1 MKAEI
6 ITIGDEILIGQI
18 TNTNASWLAK
28 QLVDNGIQCA
38 RITTVGDSFYSIKEA
53 IKKAKQENELVL
65 ITGGLG
71 PTNDDITK
79 KVLCDFFN
87 DKLVLNKKVLSD
99 ISDFFERK
107 KRTNIID
114 LNRNQA
120 LVPSKAKIIRNSMG
134 TAPGIWFSD
143 KESNILSLPGVPYEM
158 KFLFDYFLKDF
169 KKLNKLQTIYHKT
182 IYVRNIPESQI
193 ADKIKDW
200 ENNLHKKIKL
210 AYLPRPGMVRLRL
223 SILGDNEKNQK
234 KLIDFELEKLKKYI
248 VFSELET
255 DLNKLVYESLMKSGK
270 SISVA
275 ESCTSGIIAS
285 KLTQFEGSSSFFKGG
300 VVVYS
305 DESKYKV
312 LGVSKNLIKEKS
324 SVSKQVAKSMAEKVS
339 EKFNSDF
346 AISSTGFA
354 SETKNNKEFTVG
366 QVFIGLKT
374 PKSTVVNEFLFSGDR
389 KIIISQVKDKAF
401 EMLINHIKKTE

>member
-28 QLVDNGIQCA
+28 QLVDNGIQCI

-53 IKKAKQENELVL
+53 LKKAKDENDLV
-65 ITGGLG
+65 ITTGGLG

-87 DKLVLNKKVLSD
+87 DELVLNKKVLSD

-182 IYVRNIPESQI
+182 VYVRNVPESQI

-200 ENNLHKKIKL
+200 ENNLNKKIKL

-234 KLIDFELEKLKKYI
+234 ELIDFELEKLKKYI

-255 DLNKLVYESLMKSGK
+255 DLNKLVYELLMKSGK

-285 KLTQFEGSSSFFKGG
+285 KLTLFEGSSSFFKGG

-305 DESKYKV
+305 DKSKHKV

-354 SETKNNKEFTVG
+354 SETKNKECTVG
-366 QVFIGLKT
+366 QVYIGLKT
-374 PKSTVVNEFLFSGDR
+374 PKSIVVNEFLFSGDR
-389 KIIISQVKDKAF
+389 QIIISQVKDKAF
-401 EMLINHIKKTE
+401 EMLIDHIKKAE

>member
-28 QLVDNGIQCA
+28 QLVDNGIQCI

-53 IKKAKQENELVL
+53 LKKAKEENDLV
-65 ITGGLG
+65 ITTGGLG

-182 IYVRNIPESQI
+182 VYVRNIPESQI

-200 ENNLHKKIKL
+200 ENNLNKKIKL

-234 KLIDFELEKLKKYI
+234 ELIDFELEKLKKYI
-248 VFSELET
+248 VFSELEI
-255 DLNKLVYESLMKSGK
+255 DLNKLVYELLMKSGK

-285 KLTQFEGSSSFFKGG
+285 KLTLFEGSSSFFKGG

-305 DESKYKV
+305 DKSKHKV

-324 SVSKQVAKSMAEKVS
+324 SVSKKVAKSMAEKVS

-354 SETKNNKEFTVG
+354 SETKNKECTVG
-366 QVFIGLKT
+366 QVYIGLKT
-374 PKSTVVNEFLFSGDR
+374 PKSIVVNEFLFSGDR
-389 KIIISQVKDKAF
+389 QIIISQVKDKAF
-401 EMLINHIKKTE
+401 EMLIDHIKKAE

>member
-28 QLVDNGIQCA
+28 QLVDNGIQCI

-53 IKKAKQENELVL
+53 LKKAKEENDLV
-65 ITGGLG
+65 ITTGGLG

-182 IYVRNIPESQI
+182 VYVRNVPESQI

-200 ENNLHKKIKL
+200 ENNLNKKIKL

-234 KLIDFELEKLKKYI
+234 ELIDFELEKLKKYI
-248 VFSELET
+248 VFSELEI
-255 DLNKLVYESLMKSGK
+255 DLNKLVYELLMKSGK

-285 KLTQFEGSSSFFKGG
+285 KLTLFEGSSSFFKGG

-305 DESKYKV
+305 DTSKHKV

-324 SVSKQVAKSMAEKVS
+324 SVSKKVAKSMAEKVS

-354 SETKNNKEFTVG
+354 SETKNKECTVG
-366 QVFIGLKT
+366 QVYIGLKT
-374 PKSTVVNEFLFSGDR
+374 PKSIVVNEFLFSGDR
-389 KIIISQVKDKAF
+389 QIIISQVKDKAF
-401 EMLINHIKKTE
+401 EMLIDHIKKAE

>member
-28 QLVDNGIQCA
+28 QLVDNGIQCI

-53 IKKAKQENELVL
+53 LKKAKEENDLV
-65 ITGGLG
+65 ITTGGLG

-182 IYVRNIPESQI
+182 VYVRNIPESQI

-200 ENNLHKKIKL
+200 ENNINKKIKL

-234 KLIDFELEKLKKYI
+234 ELIDFELEKLKKYI

-255 DLNKLVYESLMKSGK
+255 DLNKLVYELLMKSGK

-285 KLTQFEGSSSFFKGG
+285 KLTLFEGSSSFFKGG

-305 DESKYKV
+305 DKSKHKV

-324 SVSKQVAKSMAEKVS
+324 SVSKKVAKSMAEKVS

-354 SETKNNKEFTVG
+354 SETKNKECTVG
-366 QVFIGLKT
+366 QVYIGLKT
-374 PKSTVVNEFLFSGDR
+374 PKSIVVNEFLFSGDR
-389 KIIISQVKDKAF
+389 QIIISQVKDKAF
-401 EMLINHIKKTE
+401 EMLIDHIKKAE

>member
-28 QLVDNGIQCA
+28 QLVDNGIQCI

-53 IKKAKQENELVL
+53 LKKAKEENDLV
-65 ITGGLG
+65 ITTGGLG

-87 DKLVLNKKVLSD
+87 DNLVLNKKVLSD

-182 IYVRNIPESQI
+182 VYVRNVPESQI

-200 ENNLHKKIKL
+200 ENNLNKKIKL

-234 KLIDFELEKLKKYI
+234 ELIDFELEKLKKHI

-255 DLNKLVYESLMKSGK
+255 DLNKLVYELLMKSGK

-285 KLTQFEGSSSFFKGG
+285 KLTLFEGSSSFFKGG

-305 DESKYKV
+305 DKSKHKV

-324 SVSKQVAKSMAEKVS
+324 SVSKKVAKSMAEKVS

-354 SETKNNKEFTVG
+354 SETKNKECTVG
-366 QVFIGLKT
+366 QVYIGLKT
-374 PKSTVVNEFLFSGDR
+374 PKSIVVNEFLFSGDR
-389 KIIISQVKDKAF
+389 QIIISQVKDKAF
-401 EMLINHIKKTE
+401 EMLIDHIKKAE

>member
-28 QLVDNGIQCA
+28 QLVDNGIQCI

-53 IKKAKQENELVL
+53 LKKAKEENDLVI

-182 IYVRNIPESQI
+182 VYVRNVPESQI

-200 ENNLHKKIKL
+200 ENKLNKKINL

-234 KLIDFELEKLKKYI
+234 ELIDFELEKLKKYI

-255 DLNKLVYESLMKSGK
+255 DLNKLVYELLMKSGK

-285 KLTQFEGSSSFFKGG
+285 KLTLFEGSSSFFKGG

-305 DESKYKV
+305 DKSKHKV

-324 SVSKQVAKSMAEKVS
+324 SVSKKVAKSMAEKVS

-354 SETKNNKEFTVG
+354 SETKNKECTVG
-366 QVFIGLKT
+366 QVYIGLKT
-374 PKSTVVNEFLFSGDR
+374 PKSIVVNEFLFSGDR
-389 KIIISQVKDKAF
+389 QIIISQVKDKAF
-401 EMLINHIKKTE
+401 EMLIDHIKKAE

>member
-28 QLVDNGIQCA
+28 QLVDNGIQCI

-53 IKKAKQENELVL
+53 LKKAKEENDLV
-65 ITGGLG
+65 ITTGGLG

-182 IYVRNIPESQI
+182 VYVRNVPESQI

-200 ENNLHKKIKL
+200 ENNLNKKIKL

-234 KLIDFELEKLKKYI
+234 ELIDFELEKLKKYI
-248 VFSELET
+248 VFSELEI
-255 DLNKLVYESLMKSGK
+255 DLNKLVYELLMKSGK

-285 KLTQFEGSSSFFKGG
+285 KLTLFEGSSSFFKGG

-305 DESKYKV
+305 DKSKHKV

-354 SETKNNKEFTVG
+354 SETKNKECTVG
-366 QVFIGLKT
+366 QVYIGLKT
-374 PKSTVVNEFLFSGDR
+374 PKSIVVNEFLFSGDR
-389 KIIISQVKDKAF
+389 QIIISQVKDKAF
-401 EMLINHIKKTE
+401 EMLIDHIKKAE

>member
-28 QLVDNGIQCA
+28 QLVDNGIQCI

-53 IKKAKQENELVL
+53 LKKAKEENDLV
-65 ITGGLG
+65 ITTGGLG

-182 IYVRNIPESQI
+182 VYVRNVPESQI

-200 ENNLHKKIKL
+200 ENNLNKNIKL

-234 KLIDFELEKLKKYI
+234 ELIDFELEKLKKYI

-255 DLNKLVYESLMKSGK
+255 DLNKLVYELLMKSGK

-285 KLTQFEGSSSFFKGG
+285 KLTLFEGSSSFFKGG

-305 DESKYKV
+305 DTSKHKV

-354 SETKNNKEFTVG
+354 SETKNKECTVG
-366 QVFIGLKT
+366 QVYIGLKT
-374 PKSTVVNEFLFSGDR
+374 PKSIVVNEFLFSGDR
-389 KIIISQVKDKAF
+389 QIIISQVKDKAF
-401 EMLINHIKKTE
+401 EMLIDHIKKAE

>member
-28 QLVDNGIQCA
+28 QLVDNGIQCI

-53 IKKAKQENELVL
+53 LKKAKEENDLVI

-182 IYVRNIPESQI
+182 VYVRNVPESQI

-200 ENNLHKKIKL
+200 ENNLNKKIKL

-234 KLIDFELEKLKKYI
+234 ELIDFELEKLKKYI

-255 DLNKLVYESLMKSGK
+255 DLNKLVYELLMKSGK

-285 KLTQFEGSSSFFKGG
+285 KLTLFEGSSSFFKGG

-305 DESKYKV
+305 DKSKHKV

-324 SVSKQVAKSMAEKVS
+324 SVSKKVAKSMAEKVS

-354 SETKNNKEFTVG
+354 SETKNKECTVG
-366 QVFIGLKT
+366 QVYIGLKT
-374 PKSTVVNEFLFSGDR
+374 PKSIVVNEFLFSGDR
-389 KIIISQVKDKAF
+389 QIIISQVKDKAF
-401 EMLINHIKKTE
+401 EMLIDNIKKAE

>member
-28 QLVDNGIQCA
+28 QLVDNGIQCI

-53 IKKAKQENELVL
+53 LKKAKEENDLV
-65 ITGGLG
+65 ITTGGLG

-158 KFLFDYFLKDF
+158 KFLFDFFLKDF

-182 IYVRNIPESQI
+182 VYVRNVPESQI

-200 ENNLHKKIKL
+200 ENNLNKKIKL

-234 KLIDFELEKLKKYI
+234 QLIDFELEKLKKHI
-248 VFSELET
+248 IFSELET
-255 DLNKLVYESLMKSGK
+255 DLNKLVYELLMKSGK

-285 KLTQFEGSSSFFKGG
+285 KLTLFEGSSSFFKGG

-305 DESKYKV
+305 DTSKHKV

-324 SVSKQVAKSMAEKVS
+324 SVSKKVAKSMAEKVS

-354 SETKNNKEFTVG
+354 SETKNKECTVG
-366 QVFIGLKT
+366 QVYIGLKT
-374 PKSTVVNEFLFSGDR
+374 PKSIVVNEFLFSGDR
-389 KIIISQVKDKAF
+389 QIIISQVKDKAF
-401 EMLINHIKKTE
+401 EMLIDHIKKAE

>member
-28 QLVDNGIQCA
+28 QLVDNGIQCI

-53 IKKAKQENELVL
+53 LKKAKEENDLV
-65 ITGGLG
+65 ITTGGLG

-182 IYVRNIPESQI
+182 VYVRNIPESQI

-200 ENNLHKKIKL
+200 ENNLNKKIKL

-234 KLIDFELEKLKKYI
+234 ELIGFELEKLKKYI

-255 DLNKLVYESLMKSGK
+255 DLNKLVYELLMKSGK

-285 KLTQFEGSSSFFKGG
+285 KLTLFEGSSSFFKGG

-305 DESKYKV
+305 DKSKHKV

-354 SETKNNKEFTVG
+354 SETKNKECTVG
-366 QVFIGLKT
+366 QVYIGLKT
-374 PKSTVVNEFLFSGDR
+374 PKSIVVNEFLFSGDR
-389 KIIISQVKDKAF
+389 QIIISQVKDKAF
-401 EMLINHIKKTE
+401 EMLIDHIKKAE

>member
-28 QLVDNGIQCA
+28 QLVDNGIQCI

-53 IKKAKQENELVL
+53 LKKAKEENDLV
-65 ITGGLG
+65 ITTGGLG

-87 DKLVLNKKVLSD
+87 DKLFLNKKVLSD

-182 IYVRNIPESQI
+182 VYVRNVPESQI

-200 ENNLHKKIKL
+200 ENNLNKKIKL

-234 KLIDFELEKLKKYI
+234 ELIDFELEKLKKYI

-255 DLNKLVYESLMKSGK
+255 DLNKLVYELLMKSGK

-285 KLTQFEGSSSFFKGG
+285 KLTLFEGSSSFFKGG

-305 DESKYKV
+305 DKSKHKV

-324 SVSKQVAKSMAEKVS
+324 SVSKKVAKSMAEKVS

-354 SETKNNKEFTVG
+354 SETKNKECTVG
-366 QVFIGLKT
+366 QVYIGLKT
-374 PKSTVVNEFLFSGDR
+374 PKSIVVNEFLFSGDR
-389 KIIISQVKDKAF
+389 QIIISQVKDKAF
-401 EMLINHIKKTE
+401 EMLIDHIKKAE

>member
-28 QLVDNGIQCA
+28 QLVDNGIQCI

-53 IKKAKQENELVL
+53 LKKAKEENDLVI

-134 TAPGIWFSD
+134 TAPGIWFSK

-182 IYVRNIPESQI
+182 VYVRNVPESQI

-200 ENNLHKKIKL
+200 ENNLNKKIKL

-234 KLIDFELEKLKKYI
+234 ELIDFELEKLKKYI

-255 DLNKLVYESLMKSGK
+255 DLNKLVYELLMKSGK

-285 KLTQFEGSSSFFKGG
+285 KLTLFEGSSSFFKGG

-305 DESKYKV
+305 DKSKHKV

-324 SVSKQVAKSMAEKVS
+324 SVSKKVAKSMAEKVS

-354 SETKNNKEFTVG
+354 SETKNKECTVG
-366 QVFIGLKT
+366 QVYIGLKT
-374 PKSTVVNEFLFSGDR
+374 PKSIVVNEFLFSGDR
-389 KIIISQVKDKAF
+389 QIIISQVKDKAF
-401 EMLINHIKKTE
+401 EMLIDHIKKAE

>member
-28 QLVDNGIQCA
+28 QLVDNGIQCI

-53 IKKAKQENELVL
+53 LKKAKEENDLV
-65 ITGGLG
+65 ITTGGLG

-158 KFLFDYFLKDF
+158 KFLFDFFLKDF

-182 IYVRNIPESQI
+182 VYVRNVPESQI

-200 ENNLHKKIKL
+200 ENNLNKKIKL

-234 KLIDFELEKLKKYI
+234 QLIDFELEKLKKHI

-255 DLNKLVYESLMKSGK
+255 DLNKLVYELLIKSGK

-285 KLTQFEGSSSFFKGG
+285 KLSLFEGSSSFFKGG

-305 DESKYKV
+305 DTSKHKV

-324 SVSKQVAKSMAEKVS
+324 SVSKKVAKSMAEKVS

-354 SETKNNKEFTVG
+354 SETKNKECTVG
-366 QVFIGLKT
+366 QVYIGLKT
-374 PKSTVVNEFLFSGDR
+374 PKSIVVNEFLFSGDR
-389 KIIISQVKDKAF
+389 QIIISQVKDKAF
-401 EMLINHIKKTE
+401 EMLIDHIKKAE

>member
-28 QLVDNGIQCA
+28 QLVDNGIQCI

-53 IKKAKQENELVL
+53 LKKAKEENDLV
-65 ITGGLG
+65 ITTGGLG

-169 KKLNKLQTIYHKT
+169 KKLNKLQTFYHKT
-182 IYVRNIPESQI
+182 VYVRNIPESQI

-200 ENNLHKKIKL
+200 ENNLNKKIKL

-234 KLIDFELEKLKKYI
+234 ELIDFELEKLKKYI

-255 DLNKLVYESLMKSGK
+255 DLNKLVYELLMKSGK

-285 KLTQFEGSSSFFKGG
+285 KLTLFEGSSSFFKGG

-305 DESKYKV
+305 DKSKHKV

-324 SVSKQVAKSMAEKVS
+324 SVSKKVAKSMAEKVS

-354 SETKNNKEFTVG
+354 SETKNKECTVG
-366 QVFIGLKT
+366 QVYIGLKT
-374 PKSTVVNEFLFSGDR
+374 PKSIVVNEFLFSGDR
-389 KIIISQVKDKAF
+389 QIIISQVKDKAF
-401 EMLINHIKKTE
+401 EMLIDHIKKAE

>member
-18 TNTNASWLAK
+18 TNTNASWLAEK
-28 QLVDNGIQCA
+28 LVANGIQCT

-53 IKKAKQENELVL
+53 LKKAKEENDLVI

-169 KKLNKLQTIYHKT
+169 KKLNKLLTIYHKT
-182 IYVRNIPESQI
+182 V
-193 ADKIKDW
+193 
-200 ENNLHKKIKL
+200 
-210 AYLPRPGMVRLRL
+210 
-223 SILGDNEKNQK
+223 
-234 KLIDFELEKLKKYI
+234 
-248 VFSELET
+248 
-255 DLNKLVYESLMKSGK
+255 
-270 SISVA
+270 
-275 ESCTSGIIAS
+275 
-285 KLTQFEGSSSFFKGG
+285 
-300 VVVYS
+300 
-305 DESKYKV
+305 
-312 LGVSKNLIKEKS
+312 
-324 SVSKQVAKSMAEKVS
+324 
-339 EKFNSDF
+339 
-346 AISSTGFA
+346 
-354 SETKNNKEFTVG
+354 
-366 QVFIGLKT
+366 
-374 PKSTVVNEFLFSGDR
+374 
-389 KIIISQVKDKAF
+389 
-401 EMLINHIKKTE
+401 

>member
-28 QLVDNGIQCA
+28 QLVDNGIQCI

-53 IKKAKQENELVL
+53 LKKAKEENDLV
-65 ITGGLG
+65 ITTGGLG

-182 IYVRNIPESQI
+182 VYVRNIPESQI

-200 ENNLHKKIKL
+200 ENNLNKKIKL

-234 KLIDFELEKLKKYI
+234 ELIDFELEKLKKHI

-255 DLNKLVYESLMKSGK
+255 DLNKLVYELLMKSGK

-285 KLTQFEGSSSFFKGG
+285 KLTLFEGSSSFFKGG

-305 DESKYKV
+305 DKSKHKV

-324 SVSKQVAKSMAEKVS
+324 SVSKKVAKSMAEKVS

-354 SETKNNKEFTVG
+354 SETKNKECTVG
-366 QVFIGLKT
+366 QVYIGLKT
-374 PKSTVVNEFLFSGDR
+374 PKSIVVNEFLFSGDR
-389 KIIISQVKDKAF
+389 QIIISQVKDKAF
-401 EMLINHIKKTE
+401 EMLIDHIKKAE

>member
-28 QLVDNGIQCA
+28 QLVDNGIQCI

-53 IKKAKQENELVL
+53 LKKAKEENDLV
-65 ITGGLG
+65 ITTGGLG

-169 KKLNKLQTIYHKT
+169 KKLNKLQTIYQKT
-182 IYVRNIPESQI
+182 VYVRNIPESQI

-200 ENNLHKKIKL
+200 ENNLNKKIKL

-234 KLIDFELEKLKKYI
+234 ELIDFELEKLKKYI

-255 DLNKLVYESLMKSGK
+255 DLNKLVYELLMKSGK

-285 KLTQFEGSSSFFKGG
+285 KLTLFEGSSSFFKGG

-305 DESKYKV
+305 DKSKHKV

-324 SVSKQVAKSMAEKVS
+324 SVSKKVAKSMAEKVS

-354 SETKNNKEFTVG
+354 SETKYKECTVG
-366 QVFIGLKT
+366 QVYIGLKT

-389 KIIISQVKDKAF
+389 QIIISQVKDKAF
-401 EMLINHIKKTE
+401 EMLIDYIKKTE

>member
-28 QLVDNGIQCA
+28 QLVDNGIQCI

-53 IKKAKQENELVL
+53 LKKAKEENDLVI

-182 IYVRNIPESQI
+182 VYVRNIPESQI

-200 ENNLHKKIKL
+200 ENNLNKKIKL

-234 KLIDFELEKLKKYI
+234 ELIDFELEKLKKYI

-255 DLNKLVYESLMKSGK
+255 DLNKLVYELLMKSGK

-285 KLTQFEGSSSFFKGG
+285 KLTLFEGSSSFFKGG

-305 DESKYKV
+305 DKSKHKV

-324 SVSKQVAKSMAEKVS
+324 SVSKKVAKSMAEKVS

-354 SETKNNKEFTVG
+354 SETKNKECTVG
-366 QVFIGLKT
+366 QVYIGLKT
-374 PKSTVVNEFLFSGDR
+374 PKSIVVNEFLFSGDR
-389 KIIISQVKDKAF
+389 QIIISQVKDKAF
-401 EMLINHIKKTE
+401 EMLIDHIKKAE

>member
-28 QLVDNGIQCA
+28 QLVDNGIQCI

-53 IKKAKQENELVL
+53 LKKAKEENDLV
-65 ITGGLG
+65 ITTGGLG

-158 KFLFDYFLKDF
+158 KFLFDFFLKDF

-182 IYVRNIPESQI
+182 VYVRNVPESQI

-200 ENNLHKKIKL
+200 ENNLNKKIKL

-234 KLIDFELEKLKKYI
+234 QLIDFELEKLKKHI

-255 DLNKLVYESLMKSGK
+255 DLNKLVYELLMKSGK

-285 KLTQFEGSSSFFKGG
+285 KLTLFEGSSSFFKGG

-305 DESKYKV
+305 DTSKHKV

-324 SVSKQVAKSMAEKVS
+324 SVSKKVAKSMAEKVS

-354 SETKNNKEFTVG
+354 SETKNKECTVG
-366 QVFIGLKT
+366 QVYIGLKT
-374 PKSTVVNEFLFSGDR
+374 PKSIVVNEFLFSGDR
-389 KIIISQVKDKAF
+389 QIIISQVKDKAF
-401 EMLINHIKKTE
+401 EMLIDHIKKAE

>member
-28 QLVDNGIQCA
+28 QLVDNGIQCI

-53 IKKAKQENELVL
+53 LKKAKEENDLV
-65 ITGGLG
+65 ITTGGLG

-182 IYVRNIPESQI
+182 VYVRNVPESQI

-200 ENNLHKKIKL
+200 ENNLNKKIKL

-234 KLIDFELEKLKKYI
+234 ELIDFELEKLKKYI

-255 DLNKLVYESLMKSGK
+255 DLNKLVYELLMKSGK

-285 KLTQFEGSSSFFKGG
+285 KLTLFEGSSSFFKGG

-305 DESKYKV
+305 DKSKHKV

-324 SVSKQVAKSMAEKVS
+324 SVSKKVAKSMAEKVS

-354 SETKNNKEFTVG
+354 SETKNKECTVG

-389 KIIISQVKDKAF
+389 QIIISQVKDKAF
-401 EMLINHIKKTE
+401 EMLIDYIKKAE

>member
-28 QLVDNGIQCA
+28 QLVDNGIQCI

-53 IKKAKQENELVL
+53 LKKAKEENDLVI

-134 TAPGIWFSD
+134 TAPGIWFSE

-182 IYVRNIPESQI
+182 VYVRNVPESQI

-200 ENNLHKKIKL
+200 ENNLNKKIKL

-234 KLIDFELEKLKKYI
+234 ELIDFELEKLKKYI

-255 DLNKLVYESLMKSGK
+255 DLNKLVYELLMKSGK

-285 KLTQFEGSSSFFKGG
+285 KLTLFEGSSSFFKGG

-305 DESKYKV
+305 DKSKHKV

-354 SETKNNKEFTVG
+354 SETKNKECTVG
-366 QVFIGLKT
+366 QVYIGLKT
-374 PKSTVVNEFLFSGDR
+374 PKSIVVNEFLFSGDR
-389 KIIISQVKDKAF
+389 QIIISQVKDKAF
-401 EMLINHIKKTE
+401 EMLIDHIKKAE

>member
-28 QLVDNGIQCA
+28 QLVDNGIQCI

-53 IKKAKQENELVL
+53 LKKAKEENDLVI

-182 IYVRNIPESQI
+182 VYVRNVPESQI

-200 ENNLHKKIKL
+200 ENNLNKKIKL

-234 KLIDFELEKLKKYI
+234 ELIDFELEKLKKYI

-255 DLNKLVYESLMKSGK
+255 DLNKLVYELLMKSGK

-285 KLTQFEGSSSFFKGG
+285 KLTLFEGSSSFFKGG

-305 DESKYKV
+305 DKSKHKV

-324 SVSKQVAKSMAEKVS
+324 SVSKKVAKSMAEKVS

-354 SETKNNKEFTVG
+354 SETKNKECTVG
-366 QVFIGLKT
+366 QVYIGLKT
-374 PKSTVVNEFLFSGDR
+374 PKSIVVNEFLFSGDR
-389 KIIISQVKDKAF
+389 QIIISQVKDKAF
-401 EMLINHIKKTE
+401 EMLINHIKKAE

>member
-28 QLVDNGIQCA
+28 QLVDNGIQCI

-53 IKKAKQENELVL
+53 LKKAKEENDLV
-65 ITGGLG
+65 ITTGGLG

-169 KKLNKLQTIYHKT
+169 KKLNKLQTIYQKT
-182 IYVRNIPESQI
+182 VYVRNIPESQI

-200 ENNLHKKIKL
+200 ENNLNKKIKL

-234 KLIDFELEKLKKYI
+234 ELIDFELEKLKKYI
-248 VFSELET
+248 VFSESET
-255 DLNKLVYESLMKSGK
+255 DLNKLVYELLMKSGK

-285 KLTQFEGSSSFFKGG
+285 KLTLFEGSSSFFKGG

-305 DESKYKV
+305 DKSKHKV
-312 LGVSKNLIKEKS
+312 LGVSRNLIKEKS

-354 SETKNNKEFTVG
+354 SETKYKECTVG
-366 QVFIGLKT
+366 QVYIGLKT

-389 KIIISQVKDKAF
+389 QIIISQVKDKAF
-401 EMLINHIKKTE
+401 EMLIDYIKKTE

>member
-28 QLVDNGIQCA
+28 QLVDNGIQCI

-53 IKKAKQENELVL
+53 LKKAKEENDLVI

-182 IYVRNIPESQI
+182 VYVRNVPESQI

-200 ENNLHKKIKL
+200 ENNLNKKIKL

-234 KLIDFELEKLKKYI
+234 ELIDFELEKLKKYI
-248 VFSELET
+248 VFSESEI
-255 DLNKLVYESLMKSGK
+255 DLNKLVYELLMKSGK

-285 KLTQFEGSSSFFKGG
+285 KLTLFEGSSSFFKGG

-305 DESKYKV
+305 DKSKHKV

-324 SVSKQVAKSMAEKVS
+324 SVSKKVAKSMAEKVS

-354 SETKNNKEFTVG
+354 SETKNKECTVG
-366 QVFIGLKT
+366 QVYIGLKT
-374 PKSTVVNEFLFSGDR
+374 PKSIVVNEFLFSGDR
-389 KIIISQVKDKAF
+389 QIIISQVKDKAF
-401 EMLINHIKKTE
+401 EMLIDHIKKAE

>member
-28 QLVDNGIQCA
+28 QLVDNGIHCI

-53 IKKAKQENELVL
+53 LKKAKEENDLVI

-182 IYVRNIPESQI
+182 VYVRNVPESQI
-193 ADKIKDW
+193 ANKIKDW
-200 ENNLHKKIKL
+200 ENNLNKKIKL

-234 KLIDFELEKLKKYI
+234 ELIDFELEKLKKYI
-248 VFSELET
+248 VFSELEI
-255 DLNKLVYESLMKSGK
+255 DLNKLVYELLMKSGK

-285 KLTQFEGSSSFFKGG
+285 KLTLFEGSSSFFKGG
-300 VVVYS
+300 VIVYS
-305 DESKYKV
+305 DKSKHKV

-324 SVSKQVAKSMAEKVS
+324 SVSNKVAKSMAEKVS

-354 SETKNNKEFTVG
+354 SETKNKECTVG
-366 QVFIGLKT
+366 QVYIGLKT
-374 PKSTVVNEFLFSGDR
+374 PKSIVVNEFLFSGDR
-389 KIIISQVKDKAF
+389 QIIISQVKDKAF
-401 EMLINHIKKTE
+401 EMLIDHIKKAE

>member
-28 QLVDNGIQCA
+28 QLVDNGIQCI

-53 IKKAKQENELVL
+53 LKKAKEENDLVI

-182 IYVRNIPESQI
+182 VYVRNIPESQI

-200 ENNLHKKIKL
+200 ENNLNKKIKL

-234 KLIDFELEKLKKYI
+234 ELIDFELEKLKKYI

-255 DLNKLVYESLMKSGK
+255 DLNKLVYELLMKSGK

-285 KLTQFEGSSSFFKGG
+285 KLTLFEGSSSFFKGG

-305 DESKYKV
+305 DKSKHKV

-354 SETKNNKEFTVG
+354 SETKNKECTVG
-366 QVFIGLKT
+366 QVYIGLKT
-374 PKSTVVNEFLFSGDR
+374 PKSIVVNEFLFSGDR
-389 KIIISQVKDKAF
+389 QIIISQVKDKAF
-401 EMLINHIKKTE
+401 EMLIDHIKKAE

>member
-28 QLVDNGIQCA
+28 QLVDNGIQCI

-53 IKKAKQENELVL
+53 LKKAKEENDLVI

-182 IYVRNIPESQI
+182 VYVRNVPESQI

-200 ENNLHKKIKL
+200 ENNLNKKIKL

-234 KLIDFELEKLKKYI
+234 ELIDFELEKLKKYI

-255 DLNKLVYESLMKSGK
+255 DLNKLVYELLMKSGK

-285 KLTQFEGSSSFFKGG
+285 KLTLFEGSSSFFKGG

-305 DESKYKV
+305 DKSKHKV

-324 SVSKQVAKSMAEKVS
+324 SVSKKVAKSMAEKVS

-354 SETKNNKEFTVG
+354 SETKNKECTVG
-366 QVFIGLKT
+366 QVYIGLKT
-374 PKSTVVNEFLFSGDR
+374 PKSIVVNEFLFSGDR
-389 KIIISQVKDKAF
+389 QIIISQVKDKAF
-401 EMLINHIKKTE
+401 EMLIDHIKKTE

>member
-28 QLVDNGIQCA
+28 QLVDNGIQCI

-53 IKKAKQENELVL
+53 LKKAKEENDLVI

-143 KESNILSLPGVPYEM
+143 KESSILSLPGVPYEM

-182 IYVRNIPESQI
+182 VYVRNIPESQI

-200 ENNLHKKIKL
+200 ENNLNKKIKL

-234 KLIDFELEKLKKYI
+234 ELIDFELEKLKKYI

-255 DLNKLVYESLMKSGK
+255 DLNKLVYELLMKSGK

-285 KLTQFEGSSSFFKGG
+285 KLTLFEGSSSFFKGG

-305 DESKYKV
+305 DKSKHKV

-354 SETKNNKEFTVG
+354 SETKNKECTVG
-366 QVFIGLKT
+366 QVYIGLKT
-374 PKSTVVNEFLFSGDR
+374 PKSIVVNEFLFSGDR
-389 KIIISQVKDKAF
+389 QIIISQVKDKAF
-401 EMLINHIKKTE
+401 EMLIDHIKKTE

>member
-28 QLVDNGIQCA
+28 QLVDNGIQCI
-38 RITTVGDSFYSIKEA
+38 RITTVGDSFCSIKEA
-53 IKKAKQENELVL
+53 LKKAKEENDLV
-65 ITGGLG
+65 ITSGGLG

-158 KFLFDYFLKDF
+158 KFLFDFFLKDF

-182 IYVRNIPESQI
+182 VYVRNVPESQI

-200 ENNLHKKIKL
+200 ENNLNKNIKL

-234 KLIDFELEKLKKYI
+234 ELIDFELEKLKKHI

-255 DLNKLVYESLMKSGK
+255 DLNKLVYELLMKSGK

-285 KLTQFEGSSSFFKGG
+285 KLTLFEGSSSFFKGG

-305 DESKYKV
+305 DKSKHKV

-354 SETKNNKEFTVG
+354 SETKNKECTVG
-366 QVFIGLKT
+366 QVYIGLKT
-374 PKSTVVNEFLFSGDR
+374 PKSIVVNEFLFSGDR
-389 KIIISQVKDKAF
+389 QIIISQVKDKAF
-401 EMLINHIKKTE
+401 EMLINHIKKAE

>member
-28 QLVDNGIQCA
+28 QLVDNGIQCI

-53 IKKAKQENELVL
+53 LKKAKEENDLV
-65 ITGGLG
+65 ITTGGLG

-182 IYVRNIPESQI
+182 VYVRNVPESQI

-200 ENNLHKKIKL
+200 ENNLNKKIKL

-234 KLIDFELEKLKKYI
+234 QLIDFELEKLKKHI

-255 DLNKLVYESLMKSGK
+255 DLNKLVYELLMKSGK

-285 KLTQFEGSSSFFKGG
+285 KLTLFEGSSSFFKGG

-305 DESKYKV
+305 DTSKHKV

-324 SVSKQVAKSMAEKVS
+324 SVSKKVAKSMAEKVS

-354 SETKNNKEFTVG
+354 SETKYKECTVG
-366 QVFIGLKT
+366 QVYIGLKT
-374 PKSTVVNEFLFSGDR
+374 PKSIVVNEFLFSGDR
-389 KIIISQVKDKAF
+389 QIIISQVKDKAF
-401 EMLINHIKKTE
+401 EMLINHIKKAE

>member
-28 QLVDNGIQCA
+28 QLVDNGIQCI

-53 IKKAKQENELVL
+53 LKKAKEENDLVI

-182 IYVRNIPESQI
+182 VYVRNVPESQI

-200 ENNLHKKIKL
+200 ENNLNKKIKL

-234 KLIDFELEKLKKYI
+234 ELIDFELEKLKKYI
-248 VFSELET
+248 VFSELQT
-255 DLNKLVYESLMKSGK
+255 DLNKLVYELLMKSGK

-285 KLTQFEGSSSFFKGG
+285 KLTLFEGSSSFFKGG

-305 DESKYKV
+305 DKSKHKV

-354 SETKNNKEFTVG
+354 SETKNKECTVG
-366 QVFIGLKT
+366 QVYIGLKT
-374 PKSTVVNEFLFSGDR
+374 PKSIVVNEFLFSGDR
-389 KIIISQVKDKAF
+389 QIIISQVKDKAF
-401 EMLINHIKKTE
+401 EMLIDHIKKAE

>member
-28 QLVDNGIQCA
+28 QLVDNGIQCI

-53 IKKAKQENELVL
+53 LKKAKEENDLV
-65 ITGGLG
+65 ITTGGLG

-182 IYVRNIPESQI
+182 VYVRNVPESQI

-200 ENNLHKKIKL
+200 ENNLNKKIKL

-234 KLIDFELEKLKKYI
+234 ELIDFELEKLKKYI

-255 DLNKLVYESLMKSGK
+255 DLNKLVYELLMKSGK

-285 KLTQFEGSSSFFKGG
+285 KLTLFEGSSSFFKGG

-305 DESKYKV
+305 DKSKHKV

-324 SVSKQVAKSMAEKVS
+324 SVSKKVAKSMAEKVS

-354 SETKNNKEFTVG
+354 SETKNKECTVG
-366 QVFIGLKT
+366 QVYIGLKT
-374 PKSTVVNEFLFSGDR
+374 PKSIVVNEFLFSGDR
-389 KIIISQVKDKAF
+389 QIIINQVKDKAF
-401 EMLINHIKKTE
+401 EMLINHIKKAE

>member
-28 QLVDNGIQCA
+28 QLVDNGIQCI

-53 IKKAKQENELVL
+53 LKKAKEENDLVI

-182 IYVRNIPESQI
+182 VYVRNVPESQI

-200 ENNLHKKIKL
+200 ENNLNKKIKL

-234 KLIDFELEKLKKYI
+234 ELIDFELEKLKKYI

-255 DLNKLVYESLMKSGK
+255 DLNKLVYELLMKSGK

-285 KLTQFEGSSSFFKGG
+285 KLTLFEGSSSFFKGG

-305 DESKYKV
+305 DKSKHKV

-354 SETKNNKEFTVG
+354 SETKNKECTVG
-366 QVFIGLKT
+366 QVYIGLKT
-374 PKSTVVNEFLFSGDR
+374 PKSIVVNEFLFSGDR
-389 KIIISQVKDKAF
+389 QIIISQVKDKAF
-401 EMLINHIKKTE
+401 EMLIDHIKKAE

>member
-28 QLVDNGIQCA
+28 QLVDNGIQCI

-53 IKKAKQENELVL
+53 LKKAKEENDLVI

-182 IYVRNIPESQI
+182 VYVRNVPESQI

-200 ENNLHKKIKL
+200 ENNLNKKIKL

-234 KLIDFELEKLKKYI
+234 ELIDFELEKLKKYI
-248 VFSELET
+248 VFSELEI
-255 DLNKLVYESLMKSGK
+255 DLNKLVYELLMKSGK

-285 KLTQFEGSSSFFKGG
+285 KLTLFEGSSSFFKGG

-305 DESKYKV
+305 DKSKHKV

-324 SVSKQVAKSMAEKVS
+324 SVSKKVAKSMAEKVS

-354 SETKNNKEFTVG
+354 SETKNKECTVG
-366 QVFIGLKT
+366 QVYIGLKT
-374 PKSTVVNEFLFSGDR
+374 PKSIVVNEFLFSGDR
-389 KIIISQVKDKAF
+389 QIIISQVKDKAF
-401 EMLINHIKKTE
+401 EMLIDHIKKAE

>member
-28 QLVDNGIQCA
+28 QLVDNGIQCT

-53 IKKAKQENELVL
+53 LKKAKEENDLV
-65 ITGGLG
+65 ITTGGLG

-143 KESNILSLPGVPYEM
+143 KESSILSLPGVPYEM

-182 IYVRNIPESQI
+182 VYVRNIPESQI

-200 ENNLHKKIKL
+200 ENNLNKKIKL

-234 KLIDFELEKLKKYI
+234 ELIDFELEKLKKYI

-255 DLNKLVYESLMKSGK
+255 DLNKLVYELLMKSGK

-285 KLTQFEGSSSFFKGG
+285 KLTLFEGSSSFFKGG

-305 DESKYKV
+305 DTSKHKV

-324 SVSKQVAKSMAEKVS
+324 SVSKKVAKSMAEKVS

-354 SETKNNKEFTVG
+354 SETKNKECTVG
-366 QVFIGLKT
+366 QVYIGLKT
-374 PKSTVVNEFLFSGDR
+374 PKSIVVNEFLFSGDR
-389 KIIISQVKDKAF
+389 QIIISQVKDKAF
-401 EMLINHIKKTE
+401 EMLIDHIKKAE